1 MATKRKILQQLVRD
15 ELQWIAQ
22 THELAVE
29 DWRRL
34 DALIDATH
42 VLSKAALGEALL
54 GLTRDRLKQ
63 ICRHL
68 ELDDRGKEKT
78 ELVERLLG
86 GHDDGGQED
95 EDTTA
100 NDAADH
106 QEGDHEGDSTD
117 DDDDD
122 DEGDS
127 ADDDDE
133 GADEKAEVDERN
145 KPPKPEAKQPLRL
158 FIGSS
163 AESLKVAKRVQV
175 ELDHDF
181 DVTVWH
187 QNVFEP
193 GTSTWPQLIKLAR
206 TQFDFALFVFGADDE
221 VHSREQSSRSPR
233 DNVLLEYGLFVGALG
248 SKRTFFLYNR
258 DHKPKI
264 ASDLA
269 GVTALTYKNRDNL
282 QAALGPACTQLID
295 VCERLGRR
303 R

>member
-1 MATKRKILQQLVRD
+1 MATKRKILRELTRD

-22 THELAVE
+22 THDLAVE

-34 DALIDATH
+34 DALIDATY
-42 VLSKAALGEALL
+42 VLSKSALGEALL
-54 GLTRDRLKQ
+54 GLSRDRLKQ

-86 GHDDGGQED
+86 GQDDSRQDDEGITATNDTSEYEED
-95 EDTTA
+95 VGVRHNTRD
-100 NDAADH
+100 N
-106 QEGDHEGDSTD
+106 D
-117 DDDDD
+117 DDDGDNSDD
-122 DEGDS
+122 DAEAAGD
-127 ADDDDE
+127 
-133 GADEKAEVDERN
+133 EVELGERN
-145 KPPKPEAKQPLRL
+145 KTTNPEVKRPLRL

-163 AESLKVAKRVQV
+163 AESLKVARRVQV

-187 QNVFEP
+187 QNIFDP
-193 GTSTWPQLIKLAR
+193 GASTWPQLIKQAR

-221 VHSREQSSRSPR
+221 VHSRDQSARSPR

-258 DHKPKI
+258 EHKPKI

-269 GVTALTYKNRDNL
+269 GITALTYKSRDNL
-282 QAALGPACTQLID
+282 QAALGAACTQLID
-295 VCERLGRR
+295 ICERLGPRR
-303 R
+303 